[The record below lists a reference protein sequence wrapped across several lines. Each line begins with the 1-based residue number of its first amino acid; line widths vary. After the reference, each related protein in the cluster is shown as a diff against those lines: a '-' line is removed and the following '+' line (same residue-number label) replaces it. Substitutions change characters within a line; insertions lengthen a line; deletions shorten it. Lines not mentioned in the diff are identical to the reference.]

1 MQVDL
6 KVMFGDSWQVLR
18 KVLTHD
24 IQIALD
30 AYWNRVRAEEYEGQL
45 VSPSAEVRRASCWLY
60 RL

>member
-1 MQVDL
+1 
-6 KVMFGDSWQVLR
+6 MFGDSWQVLR